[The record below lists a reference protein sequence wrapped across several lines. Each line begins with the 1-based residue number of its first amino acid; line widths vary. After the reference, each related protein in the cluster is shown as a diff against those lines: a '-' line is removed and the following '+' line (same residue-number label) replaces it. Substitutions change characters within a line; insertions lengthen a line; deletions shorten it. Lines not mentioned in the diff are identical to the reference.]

1 MKTCYIQNRL
11 SCFAFEGFMPAPG
24 TIPPVEPNQIV
35 SHMTINRN
43 VFLMRILTPSL
54 ALVLGLAL
62 APAAAMAQAANS
74 SVAPSSPSVGVTSS
88 APVTTA
94 GSGANNSKPV
104 GGPAVT
110 GQAHKKYHKRSHHKF
125 YGKHHDY
132 TKTSP
137 AKGPAGPV
145 FKQTG
150 TN

>member
-1 MKTCYIQNRL
+1 M
-11 SCFAFEGFMPAPG
+11 
-24 TIPPVEPNQIV
+24 
-35 SHMTINRN
+35 
-43 VFLMRILTPSL
+43 FLMRILTPSF

-88 APVTTA
+88 APVVTT

-104 GGPAVT
+104 GPGVT
-110 GQAHKKYHKRSHHKF
+110 GTVHKKYHKRSHHKF

-145 FKQTG
+145 FKS